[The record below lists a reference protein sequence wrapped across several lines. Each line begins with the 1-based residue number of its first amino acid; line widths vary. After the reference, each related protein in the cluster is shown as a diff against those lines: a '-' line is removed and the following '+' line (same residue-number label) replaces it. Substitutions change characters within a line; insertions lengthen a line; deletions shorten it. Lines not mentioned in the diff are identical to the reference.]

1 MNSIFDQFTYNY
13 VFSIKVKVFE
23 LRLLSDNSETSDK
36 FISSVTIP
44 LTEEEYRVIQNAKGW
59 GCSFASIASLADLYE
74 EVETI
79 SYHQEYERLRTEHPE
94 ISRIDAD
101 FIDIIDIN
109 W

>member
-1 MNSIFDQFTYNY
+1 MNSIFDKFTYNY

-23 LRLLSDNSETSDK
+23 LCLLSDSPDACDT

-79 SYHQEYERLRTEHPE
+79 SYNQEYERLRAEHPE
-94 ISRIDAD
+94 ISRIDAN
-101 FIDIIDIN
+101 FIDIIDIS